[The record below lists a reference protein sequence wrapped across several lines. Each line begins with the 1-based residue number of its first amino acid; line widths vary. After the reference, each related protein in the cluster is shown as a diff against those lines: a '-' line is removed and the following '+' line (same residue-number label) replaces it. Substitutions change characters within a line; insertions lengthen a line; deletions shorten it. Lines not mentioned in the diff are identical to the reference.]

1 MQSRSEKDL
10 ARVRIEISME
20 GGPTMKQ
27 ADKTHRTDAQVFTAT
42 ARKQIRSVGAK
53 EHRQARDEIRRQRQG
68 LHPQERPAES
78 RPSTQAGDQT
88 FGRNEALAARWPGV
102 TFTAA

>member
-1 MQSRSEKDL
+1 
-10 ARVRIEISME
+10 
-20 GGPTMKQ
+20 MKQ